1 MLFAMKIA
9 EPIDAFGGWLLG
21 LMNTMQVV
29 CGGFALGSMLV
40 YFVGGAA
47 SDYYHDDHDS
57 GYVYMSKIFKYLI
70 LSLTF
75 LLLLIETAYLSNV
88 SLSDLKGLGLKR
100 VPISVYCGASCSV
113 AVWAKWHYGKL
124 HQQIMF
130 TIFSTLLI
138 IPVLIITLATLHA
151 MVATDERLLNIFP
164 VPHHVFCI
172 RPAGGV
178 GTPLLSKSSHTEDPE
193 VPSPNPCFRSVVEAN
208 CAVDLRIKDFLT
220 WKFNISLVMSILTSI
235 SSAVYLYALKQT
247 YMPGATVI
255 LCMEVCL
262 LLQIVSM
269 MQISHFNSTW
279 IKIAERYNSTT
290 NIPVVTFDFVLTNTL
305 VWSVA
310 LNGLLTGALLVQQ
323 MLIDYNKI

>member
-1 MLFAMKIA
+1 MLFAMKVA
-9 EPIDAFGGWLLG
+9 EPIEAFGSWLLG

-29 CGGFALGSMLV
+29 CGGFIMGSMLV

-47 SDYYHDDHDS
+47 SDYYHDDHDA

-75 LLLLIETAYLSNV
+75 LLVLIETAYLSNV

-100 VPISVYCGASCSV
+100 VPISVYCVASCSV

-130 TIFSTLLI
+130 TIFSVWLI
-138 IPVLIITLATLHA
+138 VPVLIITLATMHA
-151 MVATDERLLNIFP
+151 MIANEECLLKTFP
-164 VPHHVFCI
+164 VTTHVFC
-172 RPAGGV
+172 GDDV
-178 GTPLLSKSSHTEDPE
+178 EQPLTDNSLQLTVKEFRELVRSEL
-193 VPSPNPCFRSVVEAN
+193 PNT
-208 CAVDLRIKDFLT
+208 LRLKNSLT
-220 WKFNISLVMSILTSI
+220 WKLYVSLVMLVLTMM
-235 SSAVYLYALKQT
+235 SSLVYLYALKQT

-279 IKIAERYNSTT
+279 IKIADRYQSTT
-290 NIPVVTFDFVLTNTL
+290 DIPVMTFDFVFTDAL

-310 LNGLLTGALLVQQ
+310 LNGLFTGALLVQQ
-323 MLIDYNKI
+323 MLTDYNKM